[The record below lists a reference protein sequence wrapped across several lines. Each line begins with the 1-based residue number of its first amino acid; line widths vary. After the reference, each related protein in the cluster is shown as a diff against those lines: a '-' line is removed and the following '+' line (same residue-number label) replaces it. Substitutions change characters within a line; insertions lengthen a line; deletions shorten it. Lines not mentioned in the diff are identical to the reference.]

1 MLLLAEVKVEGREV
15 QKAKKN
21 RPHSGPGP
29 SGPVLEGVLVVSAA
43 FPDGRRGAGAR
54 GGGRPA
60 RAEEGAAPGRLR
72 GVQAATARP
81 RAAREPPGPGQR
93 RRRRVGHGVGRGRIL
108 LPGRGPAGA
117 AGGTAA
123 DAQRAADEASARA
136 WDQFTATT
144 REAIKRDTP
153 LLASVVDFNV
163 KERWIAVAALEEYL
177 KVPKYAVFTTL
188 LETNRSSLARIGVH
202 YTKIGH
208 ALHVIIIDHTKP
220 GAQEMP
226 THRTVAE
233 LGKAMDVLS
242 SREVAKLF
250 GFWGFGDKA
259 IELVLESDMGG
270 ATLLALGPREFKEMG
285 FTEPDGLF
293 RLIAPKAKE
302 MNRKGGAPYSVIS

>member
-1 MLLLAEVKVEGREV
+1 MTDAAPALAEEADLATR
-15 QKAKKN
+15 KAAQRQADCEAYKQHLLGLVLPVN
-21 RPHSGPGP
+21 RPVPIGGPADEPG
-29 SGPVLEGVLVVSAA
+29 AA
-43 FPDGRRGAGAR
+43 AGAAAAPPASSSPGGAGA
-54 GGGRPA
+54 
-60 RAEEGAAPGRLR
+60 GAA
-72 GVQAATARP
+72 
-81 RAAREPPGPGQR
+81 
-93 RRRRVGHGVGRGRIL
+93 
-108 LPGRGPAGA
+108 
-117 AGGTAA
+117 AA
-123 DAQRAADEASARA
+123 DSPQRAAADEASARA

-188 LETNRSSLARIGVH
+188 LETNRSSLARVGVH

-208 ALHVIIIDHTKP
+208 ALHVIIIDHTKE

-233 LGKAMDVLS
+233 LGKAMDALS

-250 GFWGFGDKA
+250 AFWGFGDKA
-259 IELVLESDMGG
+259 IELVLDTDMSG
-270 ATLLALGPREFKEMG
+270 ATLLALGPREFKEVG

-293 RLIAPKAKE
+293 RLIGPKAKE

>member
-1 MLLLAEVKVEGREV
+1 MQE
-15 QKAKKN
+15 Q
-21 RPHSGPGP
+21 RPP
-29 SGPVLEGVLVVSAA
+29 ENAA
-43 FPDGRRGAGAR
+43 
-54 GGGRPA
+54 
-60 RAEEGAAPGRLR
+60 LR
-72 GVQAATARP
+72 AATARLGDAHMTD
-81 RAAREPPGPGQR
+81 AAPALAEEADLATRKAAQR
-93 RRRRVGHGVGRGRIL
+93 QADCEAYKQHL
-108 LPGRGPAGA
+108 LGLVLPVNRPVPIGGPADEPGA
-117 AGGTAA
+117 AA
-123 DAQRAADEASARA
+123 DGPQRAAADEASARA

-188 LETNRSSLARIGVH
+188 LETNRSSLARVGVH

-208 ALHVIIIDHTKP
+208 ALHVIIIDHTKE

-233 LGKAMDVLS
+233 LGKAMDALS

-250 GFWGFGDKA
+250 AFWGFGDKA
-259 IELVLESDMGG
+259 IELVLDTDMSG
-270 ATLLALGPREFKEMG
+270 ATLLALGPREFKEVG

-293 RLIAPKAKE
+293 RLIGPKAKE

>member
-1 MLLLAEVKVEGREV
+1 MADAAPVLAEAADPLA
-15 QKAKKN
+15 QKKAQRQADCEAYKQQLLGLVLPVN
-21 RPHSGPGP
+21 RPVPVSVGADESGTASVAAASSSPG
-29 SGPVLEGVLVVSAA
+29 A
-43 FPDGRRGAGAR
+43 
-54 GGGRPA
+54 
-60 RAEEGAAPGRLR
+60 
-72 GVQAATARP
+72 
-81 RAAREPPGPGQR
+81 
-93 RRRRVGHGVGRGRIL
+93 
-108 LPGRGPAGA
+108 GPAGA

-136 WDQFTATT
+136 WDAFTATT

-188 LETNRSSLARIGVH
+188 LETNRSSLARVGVH

-208 ALHVIIIDHTKP
+208 ALHVIIIDHTKE

-233 LGKAMDVLS
+233 LGKAMDALS

-250 GFWGFGDKA
+250 AFWGFGDKA
-259 IELVLESDMGG
+259 IELVLDTDMSG
-270 ATLLALGPREFKEMG
+270 ATLLALGPREFKEVG

-293 RLIAPKAKE
+293 RLIGPKAKE